1 VRGVVAAGHPETAEA
16 GAVAL
21 RAGGNAVD
29 AAIAAMLASFAAEP
43 LLTGLGAGGYMLV
56 GTPDGED
63 LLLDFFVEAPGRG
76 GVPDE
81 PAELLPL
88 TVSFTD
94 AEQVFHVGPAS
105 CGVYGNPAG
114 VCAAHAR
121 FGTLPLPQ
129 LAAPAVRMAR
139 EGVRINAAQG
149 YVFELLV
156 PINTS
161 TTEAAER
168 FGNFS
173 TGDVVPLPE
182 LADAIER
189 LAEEG
194 PAPFYTGDVA
204 QRVIEHVAGL
214 GGRLTAEDLAAYE
227 PVPREPVQVDYRGHR
242 VSTNAPPNAGGPL
255 IARTLRQLDCESG
268 PPALARIV
276 AAMED
281 AQRARTPEFMDG
293 LTQPGFMGSF
303 IGNTTHISVVDG
315 DGMAC
320 SVTCTNGEGSGV
332 VVPGTGMHLN
342 NIMGEEDLSPMGFHT
357 HPPGRRMPSMMA
369 PTLVR
374 DASGRIEIVLGSAGS
389 NRIRSAILQV
399 ILGVIDH
406 GLDVRAAVEAAR
418 VHWEGGIVYA
428 EPGIDPAGL
437 EDHEVQWFRDVNM
450 FFGGCQAV
458 TGDLRGAGDPRRG
471 GAVVSVEA

>member
-1 VRGVVAAGHPETAEA
+1 MKGVVAAGHPETAEA

-56 GTPDGED
+56 GTPEGED
-63 LLLDFFVEAPGRG
+63 VLLDFFVEAPGRG
-76 GVPDE
+76 GLPPE
-81 PAELLPL
+81 PAELMPL

-121 FGTLPLPQ
+121 FGTLPLPV
-129 LAAPAVRMAR
+129 LAEPAVRLAR
-139 EGVRINAAQG
+139 EGVRINDAQG

-156 PINTS
+156 PINMSTS
-161 TTEAAER
+161 EAADR

-182 LADAIER
+182 LAESIER

-194 PAPFYTGDVA
+194 PAPFYTGNIGRRVA
-204 QRVIEHVAGL
+204 EHVREL
-214 GGRLTAEDLAAYE
+214 GGRLTAEDLAAYQ
-227 PVPREPVQVDYRGHR
+227 PVTRAPLQVGYRGHR
-242 VSTNAPPNAGGPL
+242 IHTNAPPNAGGPL
-255 IARTLRQLDCESG
+255 IARTLRQLDCEAG
-268 PPALARIV
+268 PAELERIV

-293 LTQPGFMGSF
+293 LTQPGFIGSF
-303 IGNTTHISVVDG
+303 LGNTTHISVLDG

-332 VVPGTGMHLN
+332 IVPGTGIHLN

-374 DASGRIEIVLGSAGS
+374 DATGRIELVLGSAGS

-406 GLDVRAAVEAAR
+406 GLDVRDAVDAPR
-418 VHWEGGIVYA
+418 VHWEDGVLYA
-428 EPGIDPAGL
+428 EPGVDASGL
-437 EDHEVQWFRDVNM
+437 EGHEVQWFRDINM

-458 TGDLRGAGDPRRG
+458 TGDLHGAGDPRRG
-471 GAVVSVEA
+471 GVVVTVEG

>member
-1 VRGVVAAGHPETAEA
+1 MRGVVAAGHPESAEA

-56 GTPDGED
+56 GTPGGDD
-63 LLLDFFVEAPGRG
+63 VLLDFFVEAPGRG
-76 GVPDE
+76 GRPAE

-88 TVSFTD
+88 TVNFTD

-114 VCAAHAR
+114 VAAAHER
-121 FGTLPLPQ
+121 YGTLPLPQ
-129 LAAPAVRMAR
+129 LAAPAVRLAR
-139 EGVRINAAQG
+139 EGVRINDAQG

-161 TTEAAER
+161 TSEAAER
-168 FGNFS
+168 FGAFS

-204 QRVIEHVAGL
+204 QRVCEHMTRL
-214 GGRLTAEDLAAYE
+214 GGRITAEDLAAYE
-227 PVPREPVQVDYRGHR
+227 TVVRDPIEVGYRGHS
-242 VSTNAPPNAGGPL
+242 VLTNAPPNAGGPL
-255 IARTLRQLDCESG
+255 IARTLRQLDGEAG
-268 PPALARIV
+268 PAPLERIV

-281 AQRARTPEFMDG
+281 AQRARTAEFMDG
-293 LTQPGFMGSF
+293 LTDPGFMGSF
-303 IGNTTHISVVDG
+303 LGNTTHISVLDG

-320 SVTCTNGEGSGV
+320 AVTCTNGEGSGV
-332 VVPGTGMHLN
+332 VVPGTGIHLN

-374 DASGRIEIVLGSAGS
+374 AASGRIELALGSAGS

-399 ILGVIDH
+399 ILAVVDH
-406 GLDVRAAVEAAR
+406 GLEVQAAVEAPR
-418 VHWEGGIVYA
+418 VHWEDGVVYA
-428 EPGIDPAGL
+428 EPGVDAAGL
-437 EDHEVQWFRDVNM
+437 RGHEVQWFRDLNM

-458 TGDLRGAGDPRRG
+458 TGDLHGAGDPRRG
-471 GAVVSVEA
+471 GAVVTVSA